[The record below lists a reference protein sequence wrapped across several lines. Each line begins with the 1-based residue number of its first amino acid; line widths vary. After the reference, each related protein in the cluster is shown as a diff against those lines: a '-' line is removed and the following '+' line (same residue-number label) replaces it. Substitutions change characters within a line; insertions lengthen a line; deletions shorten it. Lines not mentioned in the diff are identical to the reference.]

1 MRAREFLTEQ
11 RRWYRGIS
19 DGEAQLISQGQ
30 LPKASSVPIPY
41 DNEVVEYLGLT
52 DREAENL
59 QQELEG
65 LQVINVTR
73 DELNAR
79 GYGDKVLWFDDSLID
94 LDLSPYGVIDINSLK
109 NSQDWGIVDES

>member
-52 DREAENL
+52 DREAKNL